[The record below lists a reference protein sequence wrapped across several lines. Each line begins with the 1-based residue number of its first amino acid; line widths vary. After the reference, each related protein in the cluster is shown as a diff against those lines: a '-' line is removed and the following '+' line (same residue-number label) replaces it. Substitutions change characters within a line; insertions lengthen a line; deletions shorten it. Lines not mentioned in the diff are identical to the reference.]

1 MRWAEGRHSGDR
13 RDVDRAPFILHPLE
27 VAFLLSGRGYDDE
40 VISAGLLHDVLER
53 SGAVVEDIRE
63 RFGDRV
69 AETVAAVSEDAE
81 IVDYGSR
88 KAALRDRVAHA
99 GPDAQAV
106 YAADKVAKAR
116 ELRAQA
122 ARAEASLADPDLYRK
137 LEHYEASL
145 AMLQRVAPAM
155 PLVQQLA
162 FELWA
167 LRNLPPATSRRPA
180 PHASR
185 PVV

>member
-1 MRWAEGRHSGDR
+1 M
-13 RDVDRAPFILHPLE
+13 
-27 VAFLLSGRGYDDE
+27 
-40 VISAGLLHDVLER
+40 
-53 SGAVVEDIRE
+53 
-63 RFGDRV
+63 
-69 AETVAAVSEDAE
+69 AAVSEDPE
-81 IVDYGSR
+81 VVDYGVR
-88 KAALRDRVAHA
+88 KAALRDQVARA
-99 GPDAQAV
+99 GRDAQAV

-122 ARAEASLADPDLYRK
+122 AGAESSLADPELRRK

-145 AMLQRVAPAM
+145 EMLQRVAATM

-180 PHASR
+180 PRAPR
-185 PVV
+185 

>member
-1 MRWAEGRHSGDR
+1 MLVGCG
-13 RDVDRAPFILHPLE
+13 VPE
-27 VAFLLSGRGYDDE
+27 VPSL
-40 VISAGLLHDVLER
+40 
-53 SGAVVEDIRE
+53 
-63 RFGDRV
+63 
-69 AETVAAVSEDAE
+69 
-81 IVDYGSR
+81 
-88 KAALRDRVAHA
+88 
-99 GPDAQAV
+99 
-106 YAADKVAKAR
+106 AD
-116 ELRAQA
+116 
-122 ARAEASLADPDLYRK
+122 ASLADPDLYRK